1 MTERYSLNHL
11 EQVAGLI
18 QCDTTCFL
26 TSTQW
31 SRLAAE
37 LPVDTLTDKGRMPTP
52 GNFSRLNIRAKHIL
66 TVVNS
71 GTEDEDVC
79 RVANYEAERKANFRE
94 ARDRFAIRPDQ
105 KKDALEFV
113 DAESTWQ
120 PPEDLTREIAD
131 RAEKG
136 AISLKQVRTV

>member
-1 MTERYSLNHL
+1 MTWRYSLKHL

-31 SRLAAE
+31 AGLAAE
-37 LPVDTLTDKGRMPTP
+37 LPVNAFTDKGRLPKP
-52 GNFSRLNIRAKHIL
+52 GNFKRLNIRGKHIL

-79 RVANYEAERKANFRE
+79 RVANWEAERKANFRE
-94 ARDRFAIRPDQ
+94 ARDKFAIRPDQ

-113 DAESTWQ
+113 DAESTWE

-136 AISLKQVRTV
+136 AISIKQVRPL

>member
-1 MTERYSLNHL
+1 MSERYTLKHL

-18 QCDTTCFL
+18 QCDTICFL

-31 SRLAAE
+31 ARLAAE
-37 LPVDTLTDKGRMPTP
+37 LPVGSLTDKGRLPKP
-52 GNFSRLNIRAKHIL
+52 GNFSRLNIRARHIL

-79 RVANYEAERKANFRE
+79 RVANWEAERKSNFRE
-94 ARDRFAIRPDQ
+94 ARDRFAMPAGS

-113 DAESTWQ
+113 DAESTWE
-120 PPEDLTREIAD
+120 PPEDLTR
-131 RAEKG
+131 
-136 AISLKQVRTV
+136 